1 MSNQKNVQ
9 KIVDALKGVGV
20 KVMAIEKACGFF
32 NGKLGQVIKGKAP
45 MSDSHY
51 ALLLEFYEGKLG
63 AFVPDAPDPNK
74 ADLDELAKST
84 PIATTENSGIIAEMK
99 ANTDEKLKKIG
110 IDPHITKFGE
120 TDEMKEMI
128 NHVKSQPDINDMIK
142 KELAEK
148 DPNLFP
154 DCLDNIKVAPLKND
168 QNKEDLVNL
177 HLTYATDNKVDT
189 NISIPSI
196 SQNDTLDSTPVT
208 PPQSTK
214 ATAAPKIT
222 EEEILKNLKKYN

>member
-9 KIVDALKGVGV
+9 QIVDALKGVGV

-84 PIATTENSGIIAEMK
+84 PIAQPEIDEDEPNDS
-99 ANTDEKLKKIG
+99 NDLQPTDKL
-110 IDPHITKFGE
+110 T
-120 TDEMKEMI
+120 MI
-128 NHVKSQPDINDMIK
+128 LPSNDDGGAPDLNDMIK

-196 SQNDTLDSTPVT
+196 SQNETLDSTPVT

-214 ATAAPKIT
+214 TTTTPKIT
-222 EEEILKNLKKYN
+222 EEEILKKLNKYN